1 MLRALRSRSYRL
13 FWSGSFVSNVGF
25 WMQTVALG
33 WLVYD
38 LTRRASLLG
47 TISFCG
53 NLPMLALGLLGGAVA
68 DRASRRTIMLG
79 AQVVLA
85 SAALAL
91 ALLTASGRIAVWH
104 VVAIAMVAGTASALY
119 APVMQAVIPS
129 LVEPAD
135 LLNAIS
141 LNSVQFNLARVVGP
155 AVAGIVYGAVGPA
168 GCFALNACGFVVLA
182 VALAQI
188 RLPHRPVATRP
199 PMAHALREGL
209 GYARSH
215 PVIWPA
221 LANKGFFASVAMA
234 AAVSVFGFPY
244 IVLMPALARDA
255 LGLDATGLGY
265 LMAAVGAGAVLGGL
279 ALSAF
284 GDLPRK
290 GLVAAASAVG
300 FGGVLAAL
308 TVVRTVQ
315 GVGLLFFVMGVLQV
329 TCVAS
334 LNTAIQMAVDD
345 RMRGRVMSM
354 MTVIL
359 FGFITIG
366 SLLLGALGD
375 WIGVPAALAS
385 GGLVVA
391 AAGAAALV
399 RAPGLVGVVPQAA
412 EA

>member
-1 MLRALRSRSYRL
+1 MLRALRSHSYRL
-13 FWSGSFVSNVGF
+13 FWWGSFVSNVGF

-38 LTRRASLLG
+38 LTRRASMLG

-53 NLPMLALGLLGGAVA
+53 NVPMLALGLLGGAVA
-68 DRASRRTIMLG
+68 DRASRRTVMLG

-104 VVAIAMVAGTASALY
+104 VIAVAMVAGTASALY

-129 LVEPAD
+129 LVEPGD

-155 AVAGIVYGAVGPA
+155 AVAGTVYGAVGPA
-168 GCFALNACGFVVLA
+168 GCFALNACGFIVLA
-182 VALAQI
+182 LALARI
-188 RLPHRPVATRP
+188 RLPHRPVATGP
-199 PMAHALREGL
+199 PMTHALREGL
-209 GYARSH
+209 GYARTH

-221 LANKGFFASVAMA
+221 LVLAT
-234 AAVSVFGFPY
+234 AVSVFGFPY

-279 ALSAF
+279 GLSSF

-290 GLVAAASAVG
+290 GLVGAASAIG
-300 FGGVLAAL
+300 FGAVLATL
-308 TVVRTVQ
+308 TFVRTVH
-315 GVGLLFFVMGVLQV
+315 GVALLFFVMGVLQV

-334 LNTAIQMAVDD
+334 LNTTIQIAVDD

-354 MTVIL
+354 MMVIL
-359 FGFITIG
+359 FGFITVG

-375 WIGVPAALAS
+375 WIGVPAALAT
-385 GGLVVA
+385 GGVVVVVA
-391 AAGAAALV
+391 GATALV
-399 RAPGLVGVVPQAA
+399 RAPELVVVVPQAV

>member
-1 MLRALRSRSYRL
+1 MLRALRSPGYRL

-25 WMQTVALG
+25 WMQSVALG

-53 NLPMLALGLLGGAVA
+53 NVPFIALGLLGGAVA
-68 DRASRRTIMLG
+68 DRASRRAVMLG

-85 SAALAL
+85 AAALTL
-91 ALLTASGRIAVWH
+91 AGLTASGHIAVWH

-129 LVEPAD
+129 LVDPAD

-155 AVAGIVYGAVGPA
+155 ALAGTIYGAVGPA
-168 GCFALNACGFVVLA
+168 TCFALNACGFMVLGI
-182 VALAQI
+182 ALARI
-188 RLPHRPVATRP
+188 RLPHRPVYAAP

-209 GYARSH
+209 AYARTH

-221 LANKGFFASVAMA
+221 LVLAT
-234 AAVSVFGFPY
+234 AVSVFGFPY

-255 LGLDATGLGY
+255 FGLDASGLGY
-265 LMAAVGAGAVLGGL
+265 LMASVGAGAVLGGL
-279 ALSAF
+279 ALSVF
-284 GDLPRK
+284 GDVPRK
-290 GLVAAASAVG
+290 GLVAAVSALT
-300 FGGVLAAL
+300 FGVLLTAL
-308 TVVRTVQ
+308 TVVRTVH
-315 GVGLLFFVMGVLQV
+315 GVRLLFFAMGALQV

-334 LNTAIQMAVDD
+334 LNTAIQVAVDD

-354 MTVIL
+354 MMVIL
-359 FGFITIG
+359 FGLLTIG
-366 SLLLGALGD
+366 GLVLGALGD
-375 WIGVPAALAS
+375 WIGVRSALAA
-385 GGLVVA
+385 GGVMVA
-391 AAGAAALV
+391 VAGATALL
-399 RAPGLVGVVPQAA
+399 RAPGLVGVVAAPAEASAQAA
-412 EA
+412 GCS

>member
-221 LANKGFFASVAMA
+221 LALA

-385 GGLVVA
+385 GGVVVA
-391 AAGAAALV
+391 VAGAAALV
-399 RAPGLVGVVPQAA
+399 RAPGLVGVVPQAV

>member
-1 MLRALRSRSYRL
+1 
-13 FWSGSFVSNVGF
+13 
-25 WMQTVALG
+25 MQSVALG

-53 NLPMLALGLLGGAVA
+53 NVPFIALGLLGGAVA

-199 PMAHALREGL
+199 PMAHARRSRLRAQPSRHLAG
-209 GYARSH
+209 ARAGGGGQRLRLSLH
-215 PVIWPA
+215 RA
-221 LANKGFFASVAMA
+221 H
-234 AAVSVFGFPY
+234 
-244 IVLMPALARDA
+244 ARARARRARPRRHGPRLPDGGRRRRRRARRARA
-255 LGLDATGLGY
+255 LGLRRPAPQGPRCRGERRRLRRRPR
-265 LMAAVGAGAVLGGL
+265 GADRRADGPRRGA
-279 ALSAF
+279 
-284 GDLPRK
+284 P
-290 GLVAAASAVG
+290 
-300 FGGVLAAL
+300 
-308 TVVRTVQ
+308 
-315 GVGLLFFVMGVLQV
+315 LLRHG
-329 TCVAS
+329 
-334 LNTAIQMAVDD
+334 
-345 RMRGRVMSM
+345 
-354 MTVIL
+354 
-359 FGFITIG
+359 
-366 SLLLGALGD
+366 
-375 WIGVPAALAS
+375 
-385 GGLVVA
+385 
-391 AAGAAALV
+391 
-399 RAPGLVGVVPQAA
+399 RAPGDVRRVAQHGDPDGRRRPHAGPGD
-412 EA
+412 EH